1 MFLVFVVKGM
11 TIGMAVTEIYKRGS
25 SEIFMFLGGVYVI
38 GCTGQSLFTF
48 RRKPFGHKH
57 DWWVCRDVIIFMK
70 SYV

>member
-57 DWWVCRDVIIFMK
+57 D
-70 SYV
+70 